1 MNDTALAH
9 RQVRRYLRQLD
20 EALAPLPPQRK
31 AELHGQIAAH
41 LAEELPPGA
50 TDAEVAEALRQLGS
64 AAQVAAEAGV
74 PPRPAPAPADSLRW
88 LAGAIRRRTWKFWA
102 VLAVLVAG
110 VTVFANVLDAL
121 ETAPI
126 LSADGQAGWWYAQDA
141 RHQVDTEAGNTQQT
155 TVPERWHQRQ
165 GFYVQVNNN
174 SGYTQTILGYAP
186 DTLESPGNNWS
197 AQLGLSTG
205 TDIHGY
211 PGSPTAQRYSLPVS
225 IPPGQSRYLRV
236 IWISTV
242 CNMTG
247 GQSEFDNILLRV
259 RVGWITRTEDVS
271 LDEYWALVG
280 TAQSTC
286 AAH

>member
-9 RQVRRYLRQLD
+9 RLVRKYLRQLD
-20 EALAPLPPQRK
+20 EALAPLPAPRK
-31 AELHGQIAAH
+31 GELHGQIAAH
-41 LAEELPPGA
+41 LAEDLPPGA

-64 AAQVAAEAGV
+64 VAQVAAEAGV

-88 LAGAIRRRTWKFWA
+88 LGGAIRRRTWKFWV
-102 VLAVLVAG
+102 VLAVLVAA
-110 VTVFANVLDAL
+110 VTVFANVLDGLA
-121 ETAPI
+121 TAPI
-126 LSADGQAGWWYAQDA
+126 LSADGMAGWWYPQDA
-141 RHQVDTEAGNTQQT
+141 RRQVVTEAAGAQQT

-165 GFYVQVNNN
+165 GLFVQVYNN
-174 SGYTQTILGYAP
+174 SHYTQTILGYAP
-186 DTLESPGNNWS
+186 DTFQSPGNARS
-197 AQLGLSTG
+197 AQLSVSTSA
-205 TDIHGY
+205 DSHGY
-211 PGSPTAQRYSLPVS
+211 LGSPTGQRYSLPVS

-236 IWISTV
+236 TWISIV

-247 GQSEFDNILLRV
+247 GQTGIDNVRLQV

-271 LDEYWALVG
+271 LNEDWAVAG